1 MACPKRAQTRT
12 QTNIPVR
19 LPSPLVNP
27 PAKLNAYSP
36 NFTLTLIR
44 TPNLPPS
51 FASFIVPLNLNK
63 LDLRDY
69 LYNAYGIE
77 VRGVRSYI
85 QQQKLTQGKRYAV
98 RQTPRQWFRP
108 RSIKRMTVEM
118 VKPFVWP
125 EEPKDLSAWDQEQ
138 WKKRQE
144 MEKGTRESYQPDARQ
159 RPNNERLSIAQQAKA
174 LLQGEDEWEPS
185 ENVWEDIGEAVEVE
199 RDVEIPVEGNERAR

>member
-1 MACPKRAQTRT
+1 MPMH
-12 QTNIPVR
+12 
-19 LPSPLVNP
+19 
-27 PAKLNAYSP
+27 SP

-85 QQQKLTQGKRYAV
+85 QQQKLTQGKPNAL

-108 RSIKRMTVEM
+108 RSVKRMTVEM

-125 EEPKDLSAWDQEQ
+125 EEPTDLSEYVLFFFLVIWEVGSGRRRKDDEL
-138 WKKRQE
+138 WEE
-144 MEKGTRESYQPDARQ
+144 M
-159 RPNNERLSIAQQAKA
+159 I
-174 LLQGEDEWEPS
+174 
-185 ENVWEDIGEAVEVE
+185 
-199 RDVEIPVEGNERAR
+199 

>member
-1 MACPKRAQTRT
+1 MASTAIAQKGPKLGRKQ
-12 QTNIPVR
+12 IF
-19 LPSPLVNP
+19 L
-27 PAKLNAYSP
+27 P

-85 QQQKLTQGKRYAV
+85 QQQKLTQGKPSAQ
-98 RQTPRQWFRP
+98 RQVPRQWHRP

-125 EEPKDLSAWDQEQ
+125 EEPKDLSEWDQEQ

-144 MEKGTRESYQPDARQ
+144 METRMRESFQPDARQ
-159 RPNNERLSIAQQAKA
+159 KPTNERLSIAQQAKA
-174 LLQGEDEWEPS
+174 LLQGEDEWKPS
-185 ENVWEDIGEAVEVE
+185 EDVWEDIGEPVEVE
-199 RDVEIPVEGNERAR
+199 RDVEIPVEENERAK